1 MIEKLFI
8 KNYLIIKEAEIFFQP
23 GFNVITGETGAGKS
37 IILDA
42 LGLLLGERADYSL
55 IKKDNDRMVI
65 EGEFR
70 FDILNEK
77 NNPILKLLEDIDP
90 ANHTDF
96 LIIRRELLKKGISRS
111 FINDT
116 PVNISVLKE
125 LGDLIIDIHSQN
137 EHQSLLK
144 KEVHIDILDRFL
156 NKPEL
161 ISSYQEKFSDLKKKI
176 KEFSELSEKKRS
188 LIEKRSFIEYQLK
201 EINNLNPVLNE
212 DSELET
218 ELNRLENSEE
228 IASSLNISTGILYD
242 SDQNIQ
248 AQLALVIKEIK
259 KIVKYDPEFNKTIA
273 EIENS
278 KVILKDISSG
288 LIQYSSGLNYE
299 PERIEFIRS
308 RLSSLNS
315 LKKKY
320 GTDLAS
326 LIKKAGELSADIEL
340 IEYFDFEIDELK
352 KKIQLSKDQAIK
364 SALEI
369 SNSRKKAAK
378 ELEKEINL
386 TLKEVSLESAEFKVN
401 FAFTS
406 ISEGLL
412 SGSNTKDKFTLTQKG
427 IDDIEFFIR
436 VNKGG
441 DLSPLRKAAS
451 GGEISRVML
460 AIKSALSNRDNI
472 PILVFDE
479 IDTGISGKIA
489 GKTGKVLQKIAKT
502 HQIISITHLPQIA
515 ALGDNHLYVSKKDV
529 KKVNGKAS
537 DKYKDEE
544 TIAEIKTLTLD
555 EKVIEIAK
563 MLSGEKITDS
573 SISSAKELINMK

>member
-1 MIEKLFI
+1 MIEKLYI

-23 GFNVITGETGAGKS
+23 GLNIVTGETGAGKS

-65 EGEFR
+65 EGEFKL
-70 FDILNEK
+70 DIKSEK
-77 NNPILKLLEDIDP
+77 SKEIVELLESIDP

-116 PVNISVLKE
+116 PVNISDLKDI
-125 LGDLIIDIHSQN
+125 GDLIIDIHSQN

-144 KEVHIDILDRFL
+144 KDVHIDILDRYM
-156 NKPEL
+156 NKPALMSSFKTKYSEL
-161 ISSYQEKFSDLKKKI
+161 KNNI
-176 KEFSELSEKKRS
+176 KELTSLTDKKQS
-188 LIEKRSFIEYQLK
+188 LLERQNFIDYQLK
-201 EINNLNPVLNE
+201 EINNLNPLSNE
-212 DSELET
+212 DVELEN

-228 IASSLNISTGILYD
+228 IAASFNNSISILYESD
-242 SDQNIQ
+242 SNIQ
-248 AQLALVIKEIK
+248 AQLASVIKELK
-259 KIVKYDPEFNKTIA
+259 KVIKYDSEIQKTV
-273 EIENS
+273 EELES
-278 KVILKDISSG
+278 SRTILKDVSTN
-288 LIQYSSGLNYE
+288 LIHYSSGLNYE
-299 PERIEFIRS
+299 PERLEFIRT
-308 RLSSLNS
+308 RLSFLNS

-320 GTDLAS
+320 GLSLELLIQKAKELAS
-326 LIKKAGELSADIEL
+326 DLDL
-340 IEYFDFEIDELK
+340 IENFDHEIEQLRK
-352 KKIQLSKDQAIK
+352 KVSSSRVSAIK
-364 SALEI
+364 AAEDI
-369 SNSRKKAAK
+369 SNARKKAAK
-378 ELEKEINL
+378 DLEKEINL
-386 TLKEVSLESAEFKVN
+386 TLKEVALKSAEFKVN
-401 FAFTS
+401 FGL
-406 ISEGLL
+406 ISNSKNEDSL
-412 SGSNTKDKFTLTQKG
+412 SENG

-441 DLSPLRKAAS
+441 DLAPLRKAAS

-479 IDTGISGKIA
+479 IDTGISGMIA

-515 ALGDNHLYVSKKDV
+515 AMSDNHLYVSKKDV
-529 KKVNGKAS
+529 NKTNGKES
-537 DKYKDEE
+537 KKRSKEEE
-544 TIAEIKTLTLD
+544 TIAEIRTLTKE

-563 MLSGEKITDS
+563 MISGESVTDS
-573 SISSAKELINMK
+573 TISSAKELINMK